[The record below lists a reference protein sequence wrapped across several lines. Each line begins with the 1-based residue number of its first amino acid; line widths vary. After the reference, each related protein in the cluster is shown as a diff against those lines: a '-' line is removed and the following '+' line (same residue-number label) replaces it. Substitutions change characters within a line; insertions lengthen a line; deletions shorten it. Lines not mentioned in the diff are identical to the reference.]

1 MEPAQSRTGGTD
13 PGAKQKLRIDKFS
26 DGGITCLK
34 LAGTIDEQFD
44 GKKIA
49 AGVKGGTL
57 VLDLADIERISSF
70 GIREW
75 VDFITGISGKVTS
88 LWFVECAPKVVDQF
102 NMVANFGGNGSL
114 VSFYAPYRCDYCDDD
129 RRRLVQVA
137 QDWEQLK
144 TGKLPERTCE
154 SCGNQEYFDEDP
166 LTFFSFLQSHPPTE
180 VPADVAAFLASKLN
194 YAVADG
200 ARKLKIEKQID
211 GRATFLK
218 LSGDLD
224 GAFPTNKLA
233 EGLEGDVMFDLSAIG
248 KIDPAGAAEW
258 RQLMAQ
264 IAAPVDRI
272 LLVGCPTAF
281 VERLTK
287 TEDLASKGIVLTFSM
302 PYSCPTCRSTSAR
315 EIDVAQHYDVLKFAT
330 PPELKCA
337 DCGGPTTC
345 AASEPLLAHLP
356 SLPKPDV
363 PDELKKQLKHFQE
376 EALKK
381 ALAAKST
388 GAAPAMP
395 MMMTQSGHVAAL
407 PTGRFSWTTV
417 LVAVGIVV
425 VMAGGYIVVQGIKN
439 KNKAGTEGAEVQATL
454 ETSSPTKP
462 GWVDNTFFREAD
474 RLLFVGHS
482 TLVGDKAEGFNEAE
496 NGALEE
502 VANQIG
508 LSIRDPQWIDYVRQQ
523 FEGHRAKAIGDL
535 EKATV
540 SADAAE
546 LERARRATRE
556 GRKRVAESLRK
567 TSGGLAP
574 TERNDVY
581 WEKVQTTG
589 GIKYLVSIRYAVPKP
604 TFEKLV
610 ESYGTP
616 ETAMG
621 AKAVSYF
628 PSLGWRYEQ
637 TEGAVVVKVANDS
650 NLRFAGIQ
658 EADLVLAGMDRVV
671 HDARSWKRVLEEESA
686 ALTIKGGTLVL
697 KVKRGDAPAID
708 TRLRIAQGGA
718 ASADA
723 SNRLHQSRERGP
735 RSSSSSSSKSKN
747 QTGNIWDDNPEE

>member
-1 MEPAQSRTGGTD
+1 MEPAQTRTGSTD

-49 AGVKGGTL
+49 SGFKGGTL

-75 VDFITGISGKVTS
+75 VDFITGISAKVTS

-102 NMVANFGGNGSL
+102 NMVANFGGAGQL

-166 LTFFSFLQSHPPTE
+166 LTFFSFLQGHPPVE
-180 VPADVAAFLASKLN
+180 VPSDVAAFLASKLN

-200 ARKLKIEKQID
+200 SRKLKIEKQID
-211 GRATFLK
+211 GRATYLK

-233 EGLEGDVMFDLSAIG
+233 EGLEGDVMFDLSGIG

-287 TEDLASKGIVLTFSM
+287 TEDLANKGIVLTFSM

-315 EIDVAQHYDVLKFAT
+315 EIDVALHYDVLKFAT
-330 PPELKCA
+330 PPELKCL

-363 PDELKKQLKHFQE
+363 PEELKKQLKHFQE

-381 ALAAKST
+381 QLAAKAS
-388 GAAPAMP
+388 GPAMAAPLVLP
-395 MMMTQSGHVAAL
+395 GQPQSVAR
-407 PTGRFSWTTV
+407 GGFSWATV
-417 LVAVGIVV
+417 LVAVAIVV
-425 VMAGGYIVVQGIKN
+425 AMGGGFIVFQGYKN
-439 KNKAGTEGAEVQATL
+439 KNQSGREGSEVQATL
-454 ETSSPTKP
+454 ETSNPTRP

-482 TLVGDKAEGFNEAE
+482 TLVNDKADGFAEAE

-508 LSIRDPQWIDYVRQQ
+508 LSIRDPQWIDFVRQQ
-523 FEGHRAKAIGDL
+523 FEGHRSKAIGDL

-546 LERARRATRE
+546 LERARRVTRE

-567 TSGGLAP
+567 TSSGLAP

-581 WEKVQTTG
+581 WEKLQTTG
-589 GIKYLVSIRYAVPKP
+589 GVKYQVSIRYAIPKP

-610 ESYGTP
+610 ETYSMP

-621 AKAVSYF
+621 AKAVSFF
-628 PSLGWRYEQ
+628 PSLGWRYDV
-637 TEGAVVVKVANDS
+637 TEGAVIIKVANDS

-658 EADLVLAGMDRVV
+658 EADLILAGMDRVV
-671 HDARSWKRVLEEESA
+671 HDARSWKRVLDEESA

-708 TRLRIAQGGA
+708 TRLRIAQGGQ
-718 ASADA
+718 ASAEA
-723 SNRLHQSRERGP
+723 GNRLHQTRSGP
-735 RSSSSSSSKSKN
+735 RTNSTPSSKSKN